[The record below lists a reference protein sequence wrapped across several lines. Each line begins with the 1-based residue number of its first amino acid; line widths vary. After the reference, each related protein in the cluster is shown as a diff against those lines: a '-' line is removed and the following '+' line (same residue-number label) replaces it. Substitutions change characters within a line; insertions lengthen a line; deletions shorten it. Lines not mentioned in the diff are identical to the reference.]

1 MDRRTLTKREVEVV
15 DIIMRG
21 GTNQDTARAL
31 GVSMA
36 TVKRHLANV
45 MIKWNCANRT
55 QVAVRAV
62 ERSTRME
69 GRTSERIDEVRVA

>member
-1 MDRRTLTKREVEVV
+1 MDRRALTKREVEVV

-21 GTNQDTARAL
+21 GTNQDAARAL